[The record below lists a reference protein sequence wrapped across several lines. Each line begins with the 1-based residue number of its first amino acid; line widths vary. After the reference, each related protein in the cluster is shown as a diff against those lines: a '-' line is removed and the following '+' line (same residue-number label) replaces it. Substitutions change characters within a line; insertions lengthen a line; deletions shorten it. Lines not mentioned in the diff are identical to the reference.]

1 MATFHGKSG
10 TVAFGDIGD
19 IDGTPTAVDNIT
31 DWSLSITVG
40 TAEADVMGEDAIVSH
55 AGHYTWTASV
65 SAFLDS
71 TAGIVAIKD
80 LAAAELILKAKSD
93 VTFTGDAICDSAN
106 PGAPVAGI
114 ATVNYTFKGSGEIT
128 QS

>member
-10 TVAFGDIGD
+10 TVTFGE
-19 IDGTPTAVDNIT
+19 TPTAVDNIT

-80 LAAAELILKAKSD
+80 LETAELILEAKTD
-93 VTFTGDAICDSAN
+93 GVTFTGDAICDSAN